1 VSGGPAQLCLLCT
14 DHVADRYADRIA
26 TAAPDIELVTLIGDD
41 PIAESDLARV
51 DIAFFSGDAF
61 PYRVAHLMGAI
72 TRAPNLRWLHTAS
85 AGIDHPV
92 FGQLRDRGVRITT
105 SSGAAAAP
113 IARTVMLYLLGLS
126 RDIHGLLRDQAAH
139 VWAFRPYEDVDG
151 KTIGVVGMG
160 PIAREV
166 IRMAAALGMRP
177 IGMRREVIG
186 DEPCETWALDRLS
199 ELATVA
205 DALIVALP
213 STDDTRGI
221 ISASVIAAMRPSAVI
236 VNVGRGDLVD
246 EPALID
252 ALASGRLRGAG
263 LDVFVTEP
271 LPDDSPLW
279 DLPNVIITPHSS
291 ATTTATFEGA
301 AEIFLANLGRFVHSE
316 PLHNER

>member
-1 VSGGPAQLCLLCT
+1 VSGAPALLCT
-14 DHVADRYADRIA
+14 DHVADRYGDRLVA
-26 TAAPDIELVTLIGDD
+26 AAPDIELVALVGDD
-41 PIAESDLARV
+41 PIGDADLARV

-61 PYRVAHLMGAI
+61 PYRVAHLMAAI
-72 TRAPNLRWLHTAS
+72 VRSPNLRWLHTAS

-92 FGQLRDRGVRITT
+92 FGQLQDRGVRITT

-126 RDIHGLLRDQAAH
+126 RDIRGLLRDQAAH
-139 VWAFRPYEDVDG
+139 VWAYRPFEDIDG
-151 KTIGVVGMG
+151 QTIGVVGMG

-166 IRMAAALGMRP
+166 IGMASVLGMRP
-177 IGMRREVIG
+177 IGMRRAVVG
-186 DEPCETWALDRLS
+186 DEPCETWTLDRLT
-199 ELATVA
+199 ELAAVA
-205 DALIVALP
+205 DALVVALP
-213 STDDTRGI
+213 LTDDTRGI
-221 ISASVIAAMRPSAVI
+221 ISASVIRAMRPSAVF

-252 ALASGRLRGAG
+252 ALASGRLGGAG

-301 AEIFLANLGRFVHSE
+301 AEMFVANLARYVRGE
-316 PLHNER
+316 PLQNER